1 MFVFLNV
8 SKNINGRNNKA
19 NQYIHYAYTW
29 HPTLLMLYI
38 VRKLIE
44 IEILNDDLYNNETDM
59 ALYKRGDIYIG
70 NNDNK
75 MFKI

>member
-1 MFVFLNV
+1 MGETIRQTNTHITLT
-8 SKNINGRNNKA
+8 
-19 NQYIHYAYTW
+19 YTW
-29 HPTLLMLYI
+29 HPILLKLYI

-59 ALYKRGDIYIG
+59 ALYKRGDIFIG